1 MITECEKIHEWL
13 TRVSKEA
20 SLLGIIKRQSP
31 AQCLTA
37 IRNNYTILAVMVK
50 VAEGKV
56 RMQGAKPPERIEY
69 GN

>member
-1 MITECEKIHEWL
+1 MLTECEKVHEWL

-31 AQCLTA
+31 IECLTA
-37 IRNNYTILAVMVK
+37 IRNNYTTLAVMVK

-56 RMQGAKPPERIEY
+56 RMQGAKPPEGIEY